1 MRNLRLLS
9 TAILLAGAVALLP
22 SSHGGAQ
29 ASTAIEEPANT
40 VPPAAET
47 TPGPAIAERVG
58 APEQPAT
65 PVVETTTT
73 SQEAPR
79 VLSQARQPASGVR
92 RRHTRSQRGSAL
104 RGGGTTSRPAS
115 GVAPAPRSG
124 EAPGVSAQPSA
135 QLAVPPD
142 LVLTFPQS
150 SNLLNFFIGVYRTPP
165 FLLPIYF
172 AAADRYHV
180 PWQVLAAI
188 NEVESDYGYDLSV
201 SSAGA
206 EGWMQ
211 FLPSEWLTYGV
222 DANGAGVR
230 DPYNPADAIFAAAR
244 YLASAGAAH
253 DLRAAIYAYNHSP
266 SYVESVMLRAHLL
279 GVAPQTMIGALG
291 ALADGQF
298 PLAGKSLLDEEQA
311 GDGLAEEAP
320 AMTPPDRDGYSSI
333 AARPGAAVL
342 AVKDGEVIRAGRAPR
357 LGLFIELRDVYG
369 DDYTYSQLGS
379 LAHPSGVT
387 LRIGTWV
394 PAGAV
399 LGRVKPA
406 GERASAQLMFAL
418 QPANASWI
426 DPRPALEA
434 WRLLGETSGP
444 AHPTATPL
452 FGPRTYNALR
462 AEMRLMNDAQLQ
474 ARLLSE
480 PRLATPP
487 CTRQMIA
494 SGLIARKAL
503 MRLQRHLVEG
513 VVDRHAAPRCLL
525 RSFEDAAARNPARI
539 SSLRLSQALSAAQ
552 WRRLARRLWRLGNPH
567 VPHSPTIAAIP
578 DTTGSP
584 PPSFTPQTFS
594 SQPEGAQPS
603 SEGALQA
610 QPDGSPA
617 AVAPGRLD
625 LSSLGTTATPL
636 LTQPADSAAQITL
649 NDPGSLLTGS
659 VALVAKTEVPPSS
672 TASIQFQYS
681 PAETESWTDINSESQ
696 TSSVTIFDTTAIPD
710 GLYDLRVVLTDSSGE
725 AYTSPTLADHLIAN
739 SSPVVSLADPG
750 TPLRGA
756 VTLKAST
763 PDESE
768 IASVTF
774 QYRPSEGSTWT
785 TIAQVSA
792 PPFRTSFD
800 TSAVPDG
807 YYDLRVV
814 PANEA
819 GETYASIPV
828 RRRLVDNTPPAVSLS
843 DPGSPV
849 HGRITLSAS
858 AQDTGSGVASVTFER
873 ARTGT
878 NAWLQIGTSTIASG
892 GHTYTRLLNTATLEN
907 GVYDFRASAV
917 DVAGNRASSAVVSK
931 IEVDNPLQ
939 TATTPPSITGMMA
952 PAHSITILGSVA
964 DSAQHET
971 WAYGFTSAPPAEVQG
986 KRLPYTAGGEQL
998 VLLRYTDNTGWQIAE
1013 VLRNPDGTPFDLLSP
1028 EEVQA
1033 PNPGENGVHVDG
1045 AMTPSGEAWMWVS
1058 EEPRKPGAPVF
1069 GVFHRLPGGQFRLD
1083 PQATATLRPLQETNR
1098 GGLGVLHLQQSS
1110 GGEVSGMLTAP
1121 NQPEAQATVSG
1132 PQGSAISIEERLGY
1146 GLLEGG
1152 VWKLQSAALPPA
1164 SLLAPERTITL
1175 EVSDI
1180 QGPGAA
1186 WGAFTVKQGAFAPA
1200 GLILGHLQNGQWTFA
1215 PTGLDALDLSGPV
1228 TDPKGYVKPEALKA
1242 EGDAVWIGARVVLSS
1257 GSGQVVAR
1265 YDSST
1270 HEVTNSWCTLP
1281 VANSCEEP
1289 LDLDHPAAVPDTII
1303 QTPSGP
1309 VGLALKEKLI
1319 HTYSNGKWTAVAAPG
1334 YTESNG
1340 ETFTG
1345 PAEGWLGGEEAVGR
1359 LLPQS
1364 ASPTLGSSVSA
1375 PSTPESAPLASWPL
1389 PDRSPLTS
1397 VALPSASQ
1405 GGVQEGGALAVGLN
1419 GTTLSYEPSAGW
1431 IVQPAPPRAHHIN
1444 LLSVSFDGPS
1454 EAFAVGQYG
1463 VILRW
1468 GGTSWSEDP
1477 QSISLTHSQ
1486 LNAVAF
1492 SASGEGWAVGVDGT
1506 ILHYDGRSWSIEAPP
1521 SEDSG
1526 VDITSVTVAGSEV
1539 FAVAGGNLITRA
1551 HDGTWQEVSSSLLPG
1566 DPAPTPDSL
1575 RVVAGLPDGGVIVGG
1590 HSVVLVREAAGTAF
1604 EYSSQ
1609 PLEGI
1614 VIALA
1619 PFRQSDGKLRT
1630 FASVASPA
1638 LNGDVAGF
1646 PPGDG
1651 ELLRQTDAGWQD
1663 LSQAEYAGLSSS
1675 LPGDG
1680 ALKSDPVLA
1689 VASSPS
1695 GEHAWAAGGYAGT
1708 LDSAGRGTL
1717 TPLPSRPSG
1726 WNTASIWR
1734 YDTAGSAVASALTS
1748 SAPTL
1753 PAKTG
1758 NVSFAFFTSPMCR
1771 VQCASAPDAQPD
1783 VNLTAAAGQIA
1794 TYAQQPGGPAF
1805 AMLGGNAR
1813 GPTDERERAAGEGAV
1828 DFAHLLSLLAPLH
1841 GLPTFAA
1848 LGPFDYVKGQ
1858 SDETQPWA
1866 EAFADAPAPFGSGSQ
1881 ANGITPV
1888 SAGASTPSGIVHRY
1902 YSFDAS
1908 QNGAT
1913 LRVIVLDNSRGSL
1926 EGTVPGQMAWLEQQL
1941 AEANGM
1947 PVVAI
1952 AAEPLRENG
1961 TGVASDGSSV
1971 AALLARS
1978 GVLALF
1984 TANGLSQLDE
1994 HHLIPEDAPS
2004 GAAQIPEYEGAA
2016 LGYQEPGNNGV
2027 MWYFVSVNTQ
2037 ARQVNVEAVP
2047 VVGSLSVKPLDGLT
2061 VARSLTLQFESIGR
2075 RPAGTLATTPFTTA
2089 PGNESEAFPGY
2100 DNYVEIPTPSCG
2112 ARPCIAPSYAFHSS
2126 DPTIGEFVV
2135 PSGPGSPLPK
2145 LGSNGHPIPSS
2156 SSGLFCAYNSG
2167 TTTISVTAGLLS
2179 YSLPVTV
2186 NPGGFGSPCG
2196 TVYRPGVGT
2205 VVVVHSKQ
2213 SQSPVGETSPPI
2225 EPTLTT
2231 GSSLP
2236 PIVPAPPPPAAAAPP
2251 APPAPTPV
2259 PLPLSSPSRPLASLS
2274 VPPAVPP
2281 PTPPP
2286 IEPIPPGASGYAQS
2300 PSAAERKEKAHK
2312 HASQSA
2318 FSIRPAGSGPEW
2330 FYLAVALAA
2339 FLSMGVSGYGLRAAA
2354 RSRPAPLLNRPP
2366 SRGDRR

>member
-1 MRNLRLLS
+1 MRKLRLLS
-9 TAILLAGAVALLP
+9 TAIVLAGVVALLP
-22 SSHGGAQ
+22 SAHGGAQ
-29 ASTAIEEPANT
+29 ASTAIEEPAAT
-40 VPPAAET
+40 ASPSGAT
-47 TPGPAIAERVG
+47 TPGATSIEQAG
-58 APEQPAT
+58 APEQPAA
-65 PVVETTTT
+65 PIVETTTT
-73 SQEAPR
+73 IQQAPR
-79 VLSQARQPASGVR
+79 VLSQAPQPSGARHSHTDSR
-92 RRHTRSQRGSAL
+92 RGGAL
-104 RGGGTTSRPAS
+104 REGEKTGGP
-115 GVAPAPRSG
+115 APAPSSDG
-124 EAPGVSAQPSA
+124 VPGGTAQPSA
-135 QLAVPPD
+135 QLAIPPA
-142 LVLTFPQS
+142 LTLTFPQN
-150 SNLLNFFIGVYRTPP
+150 SNLLDFFIGVYRTPP

-188 NEVESDYGYDLSV
+188 NEVESDYGYDLGV

-211 FLPSEWLTYGV
+211 FLPSEWMAYGV
-222 DANGAGVR
+222 DANGSGVR
-230 DPYNPADAIFAAAR
+230 DPYNPADAVFAAAR
-244 YLASAGAAH
+244 YLASAGATR
-253 DLRAAIYAYNHSP
+253 DLRAAIYAYNHSL

-279 GVAPQTMIGALG
+279 GVTPETMVGALG

-298 PLAGKSLLDEEQA
+298 PLAGKGLVEEGRA
-311 GDGLAEEAP
+311 GDGLADKAP
-320 AMTPPDRDGYSSI
+320 AITPPDRHGYSSI
-333 AARPGAAVL
+333 AARPGSAVL
-342 AVKDGEVIRAGRAPR
+342 AVKDGEVVRTGRASR

-369 DDYTYSQLGS
+369 NDYTYSQLGS
-379 LAHPSGVT
+379 LAHPRGMT
-387 LRIGTWV
+387 LRTGTWV

-399 LGRVKPA
+399 LGQI
-406 GERASAQLMFAL
+406 ERAGADGSAQLMFAL
-418 QPANASWI
+418 QPADAKWI

-434 WRLLGETSGP
+434 WRLLGEASGP
-444 AHPTATPL
+444 ARPTSTPL

-462 AEMRLMNDAQLQ
+462 AEMRLMSDAQLQ

-480 PRLATPP
+480 PRLAISQ
-487 CTRQMIA
+487 CTRQTIA
-494 SGLIARKAL
+494 TGPVARKVL
-503 MRLQRHLVEG
+503 VRLQLHLAEG
-513 VVDRHAAPRCLL
+513 VVERHTALPACLPR
-525 RSFEDAAARNPARI
+525 SSADAARSPAEI
-539 SSLRLSQALSAAQ
+539 SSLRPSQTLSAAQ
-552 WRRLARRLWRLGNPH
+552 WRQLARHLWRLGNPRVPH
-567 VPHSPTIAAIP
+567 VPTNAAVP
-578 DTTGSP
+578 DTAGSP
-584 PPSFTPQTFS
+584 APSFTPQIFGS
-594 SQPEGAQPS
+594 APESGQPS
-603 SEGALQA
+603 AEGALQA
-610 QPDGSPA
+610 QPDSRPTEI
-617 AVAPGRLD
+617 APGHLD
-625 LSSLGTTATPL
+625 LSSLAMPAAPL
-636 LTQPADSAAQITL
+636 LTPSAENAAPITL
-649 NDPGSLLTGS
+649 SDLGSVLTGS

-672 TASIQFQYS
+672 IASIQFQYS
-681 PAETESWTDINSESQ
+681 PAEAESWTDINSESPM
-696 TSSVTIFDTTAIPD
+696 SPVAIFDTTAVPD
-710 GLYDLRVVLTDSSGE
+710 GLYDLRVVLRETSGE
-725 AYTSPTLADHLIAN
+725 TYTSPTVADRLIAN

-750 TPLRGA
+750 TPLRGT
-756 VTLKAST
+756 VTLKASA

-785 TIAQVSA
+785 TVAEVSA
-792 PPFRTSFD
+792 PPFRASFD
-800 TSAVPDG
+800 TNTVPDG
-807 YYDLRVV
+807 SYDFRVV

-843 DPGSPV
+843 NPGSPV
-849 HGRITLSAS
+849 HGRITLSAN
-858 AQDTGSGVASVTFER
+858 AEDTGSGVASVSFER
-873 ARTGT
+873 ARSGT
-878 NAWLQIGTSTIASG
+878 NAWLQIGTSTIASDA
-892 GHTYTRLLNTATLEN
+892 HTYTRLLNTATLEN
-907 GVYDFRASAV
+907 GAYDFRATAV
-917 DVAGNRASSAVVSK
+917 DAAGNRASSAVASG
-931 IEVDNPLQ
+931 IEVNNPVQ
-939 TATTPPSITGMMA
+939 NTIPPPTITGMMA

-964 DSAQHET
+964 GSTQHET

-986 KRLPYTAGGEQL
+986 KRLPYTADGEQL
-998 VLLRYTDNTGWQIAE
+998 VLLRYADDTGWQIAE
-1013 VLRNPDGTPFDLLSP
+1013 VLRNPDGTPFEMLSP

-1058 EEPRKPGAPVF
+1058 EEPRKPGPPVF
-1069 GVFHRLPGGQFRLD
+1069 GVFHRLPGGQFQLD
-1083 PQATATLRPLQETNR
+1083 PAATATLSPLQETNR
-1098 GGLGVLHLQQSS
+1098 GGLGVLHLQQSPE
-1110 GGEVSGMLTAP
+1110 GEVSGMLTAP

-1132 PQGSAISIEERLGY
+1132 PQGSAISIKERLGY

-1152 VWKLQSAALPPA
+1152 VWKLQSAALPPV
-1164 SLLAPERTITL
+1164 SLLAPERTVTL
-1175 EVSDI
+1175 EVGDI

-1200 GLILGHLQNGQWTFA
+1200 GLILGHLQSGQWTFA
-1215 PTGLDALDLSGPV
+1215 PTGLDALDLTGPV
-1228 TDPKGYVKPEALKA
+1228 ADPKGYVKPEALKA
-1242 EGDAVWIGARVVLSS
+1242 EGEAVWIGARVVLSS

-1289 LDLDHPAAVPDTII
+1289 LDLDHPAAVPDTIV

-1319 HTYSNGKWTAVAAPG
+1319 HTYSNGRWTAVAAPG

-1340 ETFTG
+1340 DAFTG

-1359 LLPQS
+1359 LSPQS
-1364 ASPTLGSSVSA
+1364 ASPTLGSSASA

-1397 VALPSASQ
+1397 VALPPASQ

-1444 LLSVSFDGPS
+1444 LLSVTFDGPS
-1454 EAFAVGQYG
+1454 NAFAVGQYG

-1468 GGTSWSEDP
+1468 DGTSWSEDP

-1506 ILHYDGRSWSIEAPP
+1506 ILHYDGHAWSIEAPP
-1521 SEDSG
+1521 AEDSG

-1551 HDGTWQEVSSSLLPG
+1551 RDGSWQEVSPSLLPSE
-1566 DPAPTPDSL
+1566 PTPTSGSL
-1575 RVVAGLPDGGVIVGG
+1575 RVVAGLPDGGVIAAGR
-1590 HSVVLVREAAGTAF
+1590 SVVLVREAAGAAF

-1619 PFRQSDGKLRT
+1619 PFRESDGKLRA

-1695 GEHAWAAGGYAGT
+1695 GEHAWAVGGYAGT

-1717 TPLPSRPSG
+1717 TPLPSRPAG
-1726 WNTASIWR
+1726 WDTASIWR
-1734 YDTAGSAVASALTS
+1734 YDTGDSAVASALTS
-1748 SAPTL
+1748 SAPAL
-1753 PAKTG
+1753 PAKSGT
-1758 NVSFAFFTSPMCR
+1758 VSFAFFTSPMCR

-1783 VNLTAAAGQIA
+1783 VNLTAAAGEIA

-1828 DFAHLLSLLAPLH
+1828 DFAHLPSLLAPLH
-1841 GLPTFAA
+1841 DLPTFAA

-1866 EAFADAPAPFGSGSQ
+1866 EAFADAPEPFGSGPQ
-1881 ANGITPV
+1881 ASGITPV
-1888 SAGASTPSGIVHRY
+1888 SAGAPTPSGIVRRY
-1902 YSFDAS
+1902 YAFDAS

-1926 EGTVPGQMAWLEQQL
+1926 EGTAPGQMAWLEQQL
-1941 AEANGM
+1941 ANANGM
-1947 PVVAI
+1947 PIVVI
-1952 AAEPLRENG
+1952 AAEPLRESG
-1961 TGVASDGSSV
+1961 TGVASDGNSV

-1978 GVLALF
+1978 GVLAVF
-1984 TANGLSQLDE
+1984 TANGLAQLDE
-1994 HHLIPEDAPS
+1994 RHLVPEDAPS
-2004 GAAQIPEYEGAA
+2004 GAPQIPEYEGAA

-2027 MWYFVSVNTQ
+2027 MWYSVSVETQ

-2047 VVGSLSVKPLDGLT
+2047 VVSSLSIKPLDGLA
-2061 VARSLTLQFESIGR
+2061 VARSLTLQFEAIGR

-2089 PGNESEAFPGY
+2089 PGNESEAFPGF

-2112 ARPCIAPSYAFHSS
+2112 ARSCIAPSYAFHSS
-2126 DPTIGEFVV
+2126 EPTIGEFVV

-2145 LGSNGHPIPSS
+2145 LGSSGHPIPSS

-2186 NPGGFGSPCG
+2186 EPGGFGSPCG
-2196 TVYRPGVGT
+2196 TVHRAGVGT

-2213 SQSPVGETSPPI
+2213 SQSPVGEASPPI

-2236 PIVPAPPPPAAAAPP
+2236 PLVPAPPPPPAAVPP
-2251 APPAPTPV
+2251 APPAPVPV
-2259 PLPLSSPSRPLASLS
+2259 SPPLISPSRPLASLS

-2354 RSRPAPLLNRPP
+2354 RSRPAPVLNRPP
-2366 SRGDRR
+2366 SRADRR